1 MLYECA
7 IVALIFGYTPI
18 INQYI
23 LKHIEVVSFI
33 SMKAVFFFIVVLL
46 YTTLTN
52 RNDLYLDIGILNENM
67 HLYPLII
74 LSAVSTM
81 IVANYFYSTLI
92 KNNKAYLVTAIISS
106 YPAITAI
113 LGYMLLNETIS
124 IKQTIGIFM
133 CITGVF
139 LLVGKP

>member
-23 LKHIEVVSFI
+23 LKHIEVESFI
-33 SMKAVFFFIVVLL
+33 SILAVFYFIMVLL
-46 YTTLTN
+46 YVALTN
-52 RNDLYLDIGILNENM
+52 RNDLYLDIGILNKNI

-74 LSAVSTM
+74 ISAVSTL
-81 IVANYFYSTLI
+81 IVASYFYSKLI

-106 YPAITAI
+106 YPAITAL
-113 LGYMLLNETIS
+113 LGYLLLNETIS
-124 IKQTIGIFM
+124 VKRFIGIFM

-139 LLVGKP
+139 MLTSS

>member
-7 IVALIFGYTPI
+7 IVALIFGSTPI

-23 LKHIEVVSFI
+23 LKHIEVESFI
-33 SMKAVFFFIVVLL
+33 SILAVFYFTMVLL
-46 YTTLTN
+46 YVTLTN
-52 RNDLYLDIGILNENM
+52 RNGLYLDIGILNKNI

-74 LSAVSTM
+74 LSAASTL
-81 IVANYFYSTLI
+81 IVASYFYSKLI

-106 YPAITAI
+106 YPAITAL
-113 LGYMLLNETIS
+113 LGYLLLNETIS
-124 IKQTIGIFM
+124 AKRFMGIFM

-139 LLVGKP
+139 MLSSS

>member
-1 MLYECA
+1 MFY
-7 IVALIFGYTPI
+7 
-18 INQYI
+18 
-23 LKHIEVVSFI
+23 FI
-33 SMKAVFFFIVVLL
+33 MVLL
-46 YTTLTN
+46 YVALTN

>member
-7 IVALIFGYTPI
+7 IVALIFGSTPI

-23 LKHIEVVSFI
+23 LKHIEVESFI
-33 SMKAVFFFIVVLL
+33 SILAVFYFTMVLL
-46 YTTLTN
+46 YVTLTN
-52 RNDLYLDIGILNENM
+52 RDDLYLDIGILNNNV

-74 LSAVSTM
+74 LSAASTL
-81 IVANYFYSTLI
+81 IVASYFYSKLI

-106 YPAITAI
+106 YPAITAL
-113 LGYMLLNETIS
+113 LGYLLLNETIS
-124 IKQTIGIFM
+124 AKRFMGIFM

-139 LLVGKP
+139 MLTSS

>member
-7 IVALIFGYTPI
+7 IVALIFGSTPI

-23 LKHIEVVSFI
+23 LKHIEVESFI
-33 SMKAVFFFIVVLL
+33 SILAAFYFTMVLL
-46 YTTLTN
+46 YMALTN
-52 RNDLYLDIGILNENM
+52 RSDLYLDIGILNENM

-74 LSAVSTM
+74 LSAASTL
-81 IVANYFYSTLI
+81 IVASYFYSKLI

-106 YPAITAI
+106 YPAITAL
-113 LGYMLLNETIS
+113 LGYLLLNETIS
-124 IKQTIGIFM
+124 AKRFVGIFM

-139 LLVGKP
+139 LLSS

>member
-7 IVALIFGYTPI
+7 IVALIFGSTPI

-23 LKHIEVVSFI
+23 LKHIEVESFI
-33 SMKAVFFFIVVLL
+33 SILAVFYFVMVLL
-46 YTTLTN
+46 YAALTN
-52 RNDLYLDIGILNENM
+52 RSDLYLDIERLNNNV

-74 LSAVSTM
+74 LSAASTL
-81 IVANYFYSTLI
+81 IVASYFYSKLI

-106 YPAITAI
+106 YPAITAL
-113 LGYMLLNETIS
+113 LGYLLLNETIS
-124 IKQTIGIFM
+124 AKRFVGIFM

-139 LLVGKP
+139 LLSS